1 MPDFDDDVHWLS
13 EIYDFPNSIHRI
25 EIGEGITSIGAS
37 AFHGDSKKN
46 SIAKSVSLKLPSTLK
61 EIGDFSFMELN
72 ISELIIPES
81 VTEIGMGSFMWSRFS
96 RQTLVIPKNVKICW
110 ICAFDNCNIKE
121 LIVEGD
127 LKIHGGCFSN
137 NHALEK
143 VVIKGSLAKFSDKQD
158 SFFGGCSDFM
168 VIADKPESYKYLF
181 NEAENVRFAA
191 FNDDNVSGF
200 IANRLAPWNEFIDSK
215 TKDLDIPNATSVKR
229 VIENNIARWQKK
241 DEFETTA
248 QWQKRVNDRTRQA
261 RIDSL
266 TTIYKTRI
274 ARAQK
279 NYSARVESLK
289 AEYSK
294 LRQKYAN
301 EFYSGLAKD
310 LKKEYKN
317 DPPRLDNPYDADNET
332 YLLNTDNHGDVLLRV
347 PRAEARAFKQ
357 NWQQIRNNITYEFA
371 PADEKSVAL
380 TKMVFSNA
388 GKKYVYDGKT
398 DAAYAIAE
406 VDYNFAPLEIGNLN
420 FDAMSLP
427 ELAEETTAP
436 VRTIGVEGIGNR
448 KVEVERNKLT
458 AGNGTV
464 PGRSDVDVNV
474 PKGNRKRPDTFALVI
489 ANENYRRVAKV
500 PYALNDGSMVSR
512 YMRETLGIPE
522 KNIIHVSDA
531 SLNDINYN
539 LERLRDICEAY
550 RGDASVI
557 VYYAGHGVPDE
568 ASRDAYL
575 LPADGYAEAAARSG
589 LSLAGLTSALEAMPT
604 KQSILFLD
612 ACFSGAGRQGDM
624 LSSVRGVKLK
634 PKENA
639 VKGNLVVFSAS
650 QGDETAQPYAEQKHG
665 LFTYYL
671 LKKLG
676 ESAGEITLGQLAE
689 YITDQ
694 VQRTSAVNGSRQTP
708 AVTTAPGNDQ
718 WHSRKL

>member
-1 MPDFDDDVHWLS
+1 MKLPKWEQFLADRTHDIAMLNPQQ
-13 EIYDFPNSIHRI
+13 IKGAI
-25 EIGEGITSIGAS
+25 EI
-37 AFHGDSKKN
+37 D
-46 SIAKSVSLKLPSTLK
+46 IA
-61 EIGDFSFMELN
+61 I
-72 ISELIIPES
+72 
-81 VTEIGMGSFMWSRFS
+81 
-96 RQTLVIPKNVKICW
+96 
-110 ICAFDNCNIKE
+110 
-121 LIVEGD
+121 
-127 LKIHGGCFSN
+127 
-137 NHALEK
+137 
-143 VVIKGSLAKFSDKQD
+143 
-158 SFFGGCSDFM
+158 
-168 VIADKPESYKYLF
+168 
-181 NEAENVRFAA
+181 
-191 FNDDNVSGF
+191 
-200 IANRLAPWNEFIDSK
+200 
-215 TKDLDIPNATSVKR
+215 
-229 VIENNIARWQKK
+229 WQKK

-248 QWQKRVNDRTRQA
+248 EWRNRVNDRTRQA

-266 TTIYKTRI
+266 TNIHK
-274 ARAQK
+274 ARFDKAQK
-279 NYSARVESLK
+279 AYSVRYESVK
-289 AEYSK
+289 KDYES
-294 LRQKYAN
+294 LRQKYAD
-301 EFYSGLAKD
+301 EFYAELSNIAH
-310 LKKEYKN
+310 KEYSS
-317 DPPRLDNPYDADNET
+317 DLPRLDNPYDADNET

-406 VDYNFAPLEIGNLN
+406 VDYNFAPLEIGDLN

-427 ELAEETTAP
+427 ELAEESAAP